1 MVLLQ
6 FGPSNPFRSQQM
18 SAPRNMLAG
27 YAEPAHVNDF
37 MFEQQRRTFSTFGR
51 FSCEKSL
58 PCSKFTMIY
67 FWNIITSVPFVGYA
81 LDPSVD
87 THQVSSVSYI
97 GAVDEAEKNKGNLDI
112 FNSHRVIL
120 FLWFWNSFLISS
132 SRTNSVWERTQEA
145 WEKEKGQRWRCR
157 RDWQLP
163 RPLG

>member
-1 MVLLQ
+1 MSDTYFLHFPCVGLLQ

-51 FSCEKSL
+51 FLCGKISSVFKVCHDLHLRCHCLYRKASL
-58 PCSKFTMIY
+58 L
-67 FWNIITSVPFVGYA
+67 FVGYA

-97 GAVDEAEKNKGNLDI
+97 GAVDEAEKNKGNSDI
-112 FNSHRVIL
+112 SISDSVIMY
-120 FLWFWNSFLISS
+120 
-132 SRTNSVWERTQEA
+132 V
-145 WEKEKGQRWRCR
+145 
-157 RDWQLP
+157 
-163 RPLG
+163 